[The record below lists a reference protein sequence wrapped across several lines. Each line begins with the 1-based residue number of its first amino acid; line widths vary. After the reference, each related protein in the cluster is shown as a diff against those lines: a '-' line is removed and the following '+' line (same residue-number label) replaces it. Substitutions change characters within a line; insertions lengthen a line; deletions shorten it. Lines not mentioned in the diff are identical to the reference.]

1 MPDQN
6 FKNRL
11 KSLKLS
17 KKIIYFS
24 SALTIL
30 SVFMPWY
37 SDIDKFKIGDS
48 FLGITGPLYLAGFI
62 VLTASVL
69 SFGII
74 TMTLK
79 GRTLPKLPLKEEHFY
94 IFNSGL
100 SLLMLTLCASVYF
113 HTKFGIN
120 ITDKNAGFGL
130 TLAFCSCISSLLGGL
145 LVSKEQSTVSFE
157 TEGELKPL
165 INLNQERKTQD
176 LTMNR
181 EQTVGQAIQ
190 DNEKTEK
197 QETVMQNI
205 NQGHNIVTQSEDK
218 KLWGWGHNINNQNK

>member
-62 VLTASVL
+62 A
-69 SFGII
+69 
-74 TMTLK
+74 
-79 GRTLPKLPLKEEHFY
+79 
-94 IFNSGL
+94 
-100 SLLMLTLCASVYF
+100 
-113 HTKFGIN
+113 
-120 ITDKNAGFGL
+120 
-130 TLAFCSCISSLLGGL
+130 
-145 LVSKEQSTVSFE
+145 VSYTHLRAHE
-157 TEGELKPL
+157 T
-165 INLNQERKTQD
+165 
-176 LTMNR
+176 
-181 EQTVGQAIQ
+181 
-190 DNEKTEK
+190 
-197 QETVMQNI
+197 
-205 NQGHNIVTQSEDK
+205 
-218 KLWGWGHNINNQNK
+218 